1 VAVRCGGA
9 AFPVCPALAGDGG
22 GRARSLRD
30 ADGIPGTVLISVA
43 VGTVAVLPG
52 FLTGAVGLQIRRDL
66 DLGISAIGLAAG
78 TFFLTA
84 AIGSGA
90 AGALAQRIGAA
101 SAMQVATL
109 ISAASLAAVA
119 LVAGS
124 LASLLG
130 ALAVGG
136 LATALAQPAT
146 NLYIAEHVPEHR
158 RGIVLGVKQ
167 AAIPAAVLLSGL
179 SVPLV
184 ALTVGWRWTYG
195 IGALSALVVAVLLR
209 AARRRPTGMVGA
221 AAVERRSRS
230 SLRTLALV
238 AVLATAGPN
247 ALGAYL
253 VTTAV
258 AAGVTE
264 GSAGVLLAAGSAL
277 CIGVRILAGSIADRL
292 ASRTLTPVSFMLG
305 GGAVGFGLLAVS
317 APLPTLAGAVLAFGL
332 GWGWPGLLNLSVVSR
347 HIEAPAAASGI
358 TQSGVYA
365 GAAAGPVAFGLL
377 ASALS
382 LAAAWVATAAV
393 ALTAAALAARVERR
407 YRLLDV
413 E

>member
-1 VAVRCGGA
+1 VQSVSDGVA
-9 AFPVCPALAGDGG
+9 
-22 GRARSLRD
+22 
-30 ADGIPGTVLISVA
+30 GTVLIVVA

-52 FLTGAVGLQIRRDL
+52 FLTGAVGLQMRRDL

-78 TFFLTA
+78 TFFLAA
-84 AIGSGA
+84 AIGAGA

-101 SAMQVATL
+101 SAMQIATL

-119 LVAGS
+119 LVSRS
-124 LASLLG
+124 LASLLAG
-130 ALAVGG
+130 LAVGG

-146 NLYIAEHVPEHR
+146 NLYIAEHAPEHR
-158 RGIVLGVKQ
+158 RGVVLGLKQ

-184 ALTVGWRWTYG
+184 ALTLGWRWTYG
-195 IGALSALVVAVLLR
+195 LGALAALVIAVLLG
-209 AARRRPTGMVGA
+209 AVRRRATVVGRTA
-221 AAVERRSRS
+221 TVERGTRG
-230 SLRTLALV
+230 SLHTLALV

-258 AAGVTE
+258 AAGVGE
-264 GSAGVLLAAGSAL
+264 GTAGIWLAAGSAV
-277 CIGVRILAGSIADRL
+277 CIGVRILAGWLADRTS
-292 ASRTLTPVSFMLG
+292 SRSLTPISVMLG
-305 GGAVGFGLLAVS
+305 GGAVGFGLLAIS
-317 APLPTLAGAVLAFGL
+317 APVPAFAGALLAFAL

-347 HIEAPAAASGI
+347 HIDAPAAASGI

-365 GAAAGPVAFGLL
+365 GAGAGPVAFGLL

-382 LAAAWVATAAV
+382 LSAAWVVTAAV
-393 ALTAAALAARVERR
+393 ALIAAALAVLVERR
-407 YRLLDV
+407 YRLL
-413 E
+413 EAE

>member
-1 VAVRCGGA
+1 MRPAVQS
-9 AFPVCPALAGDGG
+9 VGDGVT
-22 GRARSLRD
+22 
-30 ADGIPGTVLISVA
+30 GTVVIAVA

-84 AIGSGA
+84 AVGSVA
-90 AGALAQRIGAA
+90 AGTLAQRIGAA
-101 SAMQVATL
+101 HAMQIATL

-119 LVAGS
+119 LLSRS
-124 LASLLG
+124 LASLLAG
-130 ALAVGG
+130 LAVGG

-146 NLYIAEHVPEHR
+146 NLYIAEHAPERR
-158 RGIVLGVKQ
+158 RGMVLGLKQ

-184 ALTVGWRWTYG
+184 ALTLGWRWTYG
-195 IGALSALVVAVLLR
+195 VGALAALVIAVLLR
-209 AARRRPTGMVGA
+209 AARPRAIVIGQA
-221 AAVERRSRS
+221 AAVERRPRG
-230 SLRTLALV
+230 SLHELALV

-258 AAGVTE
+258 AAGVGE
-264 GSAGVLLAAGSAL
+264 GTAGILLAAGSAL
-277 CIGVRILAGSIADRL
+277 CIGVRILAGWIADHMAWR
-292 ASRTLTPVSFMLG
+292 SLTPISLMLG
-305 GGAVGFGLLAVS
+305 GGAVGFGLLAIS
-317 APLPTLAGAVLAFGL
+317 APLPALAGALLAFAL
-332 GWGWPGLLNLSVVSR
+332 GWGWPGLLHLSVVSR
-347 HIEAPAAASGI
+347 HIDAPAAASGI

-365 GAAAGPVAFGLL
+365 GAAGGPVAFGLL

-382 LAAAWVATAAV
+382 LAAAWLATAAV
-393 ALTAAALAARVERR
+393 ALTAAALTAWVERR
-407 YRLLDV
+407 YRLL
-413 E
+413 EAEYTNGSSAAKAMPRER

>member
-1 VAVRCGGA
+1 MRPAVQS
-9 AFPVCPALAGDGG
+9 AGDGVT
-22 GRARSLRD
+22 
-30 ADGIPGTVLISVA
+30 GTVVIAVA

-84 AIGSGA
+84 AVGSVA
-90 AGALAQRIGAA
+90 AGTLAQRIGAA
-101 SAMQVATL
+101 HAMQIATL

-119 LVAGS
+119 LLSRS
-124 LASLLG
+124 LASLLAG
-130 ALAVGG
+130 LAVGG

-146 NLYIAEHVPEHR
+146 NLYIAEHAPERR
-158 RGIVLGVKQ
+158 RGMVLGLKQ

-184 ALTVGWRWTYG
+184 ALTLGWRWTYG
-195 IGALSALVVAVLLR
+195 VGALAALVIAVLLR
-209 AARRRPTGMVGA
+209 AARPRAIVIGRA
-221 AAVERRSRS
+221 AAVERRPPG
-230 SLRTLALV
+230 SLHELALV

-258 AAGVTE
+258 AAGVGE
-264 GSAGVLLAAGSAL
+264 GTAGILLAAGSAL
-277 CIGVRILAGSIADRL
+277 CIGVRILAGWIADHMAWR
-292 ASRTLTPVSFMLG
+292 SLTPISLMLG
-305 GGAVGFGLLAVS
+305 GGAVGFGLLAIS
-317 APLPTLAGAVLAFGL
+317 APLPALAGALLAFAL
-332 GWGWPGLLNLSVVSR
+332 GWGWPGLLHLSVVSR
-347 HIEAPAAASGI
+347 HIDAPAAASGI

-365 GAAAGPVAFGLL
+365 GAAGGPVAFGLL

-382 LAAAWVATAAV
+382 LAAAWLATAAV
-393 ALTAAALAARVERR
+393 ALTAAALTAWVERR
-407 YRLLDV
+407 YRLL
-413 E
+413 EAEYTNGSSAAKAMPRER